1 MKCAYCKKEINENPI
16 SFADRDFCSDV
27 CQLRF
32 YKEEL
37 PNLGGDMIA
46 DEEIQELDQSSGDKR
61 RDLYEKITLRN
72 MERFDQSKFMKKL
85 KEKSHNEWVFTIKQ
99 FFKKFWK

>member
-1 MKCAYCKKEINENPI
+1 MQCSYCKKEISGNSI

-37 PNLGGDMIA
+37 PNLGGDMIT
-46 DEEIQELDQSSGDKR
+46 DEEILELEQTSGDKR
-61 RDLYEKITLRN
+61 RDLYEWITLRN
-72 MERFDQSKFMKKL
+72 MERFDQSKFMTKPKK
-85 KEKSHNEWVFTIKQ
+85 KSSSEWVVVLKQ
-99 FFKKFWK
+99 FFQKFWK